1 VRHPCNGDIGLQ
13 QQSGLCD
20 SDDSAQF
27 GLSPADDESE
37 TSDARTL
44 KCRSAGR
51 VAMRAR
57 SARPLPNPK
66 CGSAVAATLA
76 TPPAP
81 LSPVYTDVV
90 RRESMAVTVLI
101 GNFVAGYR
109 ATAVRARER
118 NGSRAFNRDQAP
130 ATTTFGAEVLANNAT
145 SVPPLSNVFTLYA
158 AKLCSPLAIASN
170 RNRPE
175 RRLPILLGPSRT
187 NPRLS
192 CHAEPHGTAPVD
204 ASLS

>member
-1 VRHPCNGDIGLQ
+1 VQTVASRWDNRVQAISPAAKAGMPDRLGHARGYA
-13 QQSGLCD
+13 
-20 SDDSAQF
+20 SA
-27 GLSPADDESE
+27 LSPSVAD
-37 TSDARTL
+37 
-44 KCRSAGR
+44 
-51 VAMRAR
+51 
-57 SARPLPNPK
+57 PY
-66 CGSAVAATLA
+66 
-76 TPPAP
+76 
-81 LSPVYTDVV
+81 SPVYTDVV

-130 ATTTFGAEVLANNAT
+130 ATTTFGADVLANYAT

>member
-1 VRHPCNGDIGLQ
+1 MRHPCNGDIGLQ

-130 ATTTFGAEVLANNAT
+130 ATTTFGAEVLANNAKACPRFPT
-145 SVPPLSNVFTLYA
+145 
-158 AKLCSPLAIASN
+158 CSRSTPQSSAP
-170 RNRPE
+170 R
-175 RRLPILLGPSRT
+175 SRSRAT
-187 NPRLS
+187 
-192 CHAEPHGTAPVD
+192 GTAPSGACLYSSALPAQIRGYRVTPNRM
-204 ASLS
+204 ALLPSTLP